1 MSQGL
6 WVEHK
11 TETKTYLDLVP
22 IKDYKFVAQFIRE
35 IKKDTQLAIPKN
47 AEITL
52 HSPSGTPI
60 EVDEPISSLLPGN
73 SSKIPLRIQVSDVS
87 KPASNAELTSF
98 WNSLRQMS
106 ADDGFL
112 HLPLVTDL
120 IEDDTSTIYIR
131 ESYKDLFNIIWNNV
145 NPEVPNPRRHRIAIT
160 GTPGI
165 GKSMFLFYILWRLAN
180 MKTKRTVILRRQMD
194 EGDIYVFQDEGC
206 WVATSRKDIRLLL
219 KDETTW
225 YLTDALE
232 PQPGKVKAVTIVV
245 SSPARKYYSTFLT
258 YSHVAPLYYLPFWS
272 LEELQLVACFYSKSP
287 EIVEKRFNM
296 IGGVIRY
303 VLEQDISLERHIRSS
318 FSRLKRHDYS
328 RLISNQMVNDG
339 KVTHSIIHYK
349 VAANYL
355 DFSLVFASTWIAD
368 VALKLLLFY
377 QQEKLR
383 RLLLSGGSSPFL
395 APLLGNLFEDYAHQ
409 VLSTG
414 GPFSGRSLDDE
425 MKCQLFLPKMEIR
438 RFYKFSECICK
449 NVYYRAGRL
458 NQASIDSVVVD
469 KGYFQITKA
478 SYRPISRDPMEK
490 IMKQMKLTEFFFV
503 VPDWM
508 YDNFKKQNPKRRK

>member
-1 MSQGL
+1 MKNVDDFIKRIKNESQ
-6 WVEHK
+6 
-11 TETKTYLDLVP
+11 LDIP
-22 IKDYKFVAQFIRE
+22 KDYR
-35 IKKDTQLAIPKN
+35 
-47 AEITL
+47 ITL
-52 HSPSGTPI
+52 HGPAGTAI
-60 EVDEPISSLLPGN
+60 IVGDPISSLAPGN
-73 SSKIPLRIQVSDVS
+73 SFTNPLHVQVSDAA

-98 WNSLRQMS
+98 WNSLRQML

-165 GKSMFLFYILWRLAN
+165 GKSMFLFYIIWRLAN

-206 WVATSRKDIRLLL
+206 WVATRRRDIRLLL

-303 VLEQDISLERHIRSS
+303 VLEQDISLERHIKSS
-318 FSRLKRHDYS
+318 FSRLEKHNYS

-339 KVTHSIIHYK
+339 QGHT
-349 VAANYL
+349 
-355 DFSLVFASTWIAD
+355 F
-368 VALKLLLFY
+368 
-377 QQEKLR
+377 
-383 RLLLSGGSSPFL
+383 
-395 APLLGNLFEDYAHQ
+395 DYT
-409 VLSTG
+409 L
-414 GPFSGRSLDDE
+414 
-425 MKCQLFLPKMEIR
+425 
-438 RFYKFSECICK
+438 
-449 NVYYRAGRL
+449 
-458 NQASIDSVVVD
+458 
-469 KGYFQITKA
+469 
-478 SYRPISRDPMEK
+478 
-490 IMKQMKLTEFFFV
+490 
-503 VPDWM
+503 
-508 YDNFKKQNPKRRK
+508 